1 MLLSYTAQAREPQ
14 AVLVVGNRRWSD
26 RSARSANK
34 SELPWHN
41 LQVWCG
47 TRRRQGTNLV
57 IGSWSKMPDDEASKD
72 IRYRLRSDG
81 SADRCRFPVLRFLG
95 NDRGCMVRS
104 CPLSSSLVLLSVPEN
119 GTGISHG
126 VLSTDWLQC
135 PNIRLSWGPPCV

>member
-1 MLLSYTAQAREPQ
+1 M
-14 AVLVVGNRRWSD
+14 
-26 RSARSANK
+26 
-34 SELPWHN
+34 
-41 LQVWCG
+41 
-47 TRRRQGTNLV
+47 

-95 NDRGCMVRS
+95 NDRGCMARS

-126 VLSTDWLQC
+126 VFVYRLASMSKHTVVLGAAMCLKHTCRPQFT
-135 PNIRLSWGPPCV
+135 RLSSGVMFGAI